1 MFLKSQI
8 EEINVLLFSC
18 TFLSSEIELVQN
30 VYSRKKKKSET
41 RQYRPCYITMFIE
54 SFAKRAHLELNI
66 ALYAFL
72 IKTDL
77 QVT

>member
-1 MFLKSQI
+1 MYIHEKYK
-8 EEINVLLFSC
+8 
-18 TFLSSEIELVQN
+18 T
-30 VYSRKKKKSET
+30 KKKKKKRRKKSET